1 MIRKSTF
8 ALLATL
14 VLSVGCGD
22 INVDDTSSG
31 RGNGNGSSAATPKR
45 ALNNSRKALGEAV
58 LKAKEA
64 KTATTTARQEADSG
78 DTEAAS
84 VSINDSRVSVTSAQG
99 SVEVALDE
107 LEVAASG
114 GACDCSDDSLN
125 VLAQDGSSS
134 AQVVIDGCNVHVS
147 ATDGTDSATV
157 DLTGANCGELAAAI
171 ESVSAFTVDLSD
183 AVATLDDAIGQC
195 SELDAIAEEWGMTE
209 GDCNIVGDQLDGV
222 PVDPATQDEI
232 DAAQQEGCD
241 QLAAGQAECD
251 AGLEEAQQAIDDAAS
266 YEAEL
271 DAFLDGMSDDV
282 DLDLDGDGD
291 IDEDD
296 LNVTFEDEDFFD
308 EDSQDDADAQANATA
323 DACLDDPTS
332 DACDSA
338 E

>member
-14 VLSVGCGD
+14 VLAVGCGD

-31 RGNGNGSSAATPKR
+31 RGNGSGAGSSATTPKR

-58 LKAKEA
+58 LKAKDA

-114 GACDCSDDSLN
+114 GACDCSDDSLS

-157 DLTGANCGELAAAI
+157 DVTGANCGELAAAI
-171 ESVSAFTVDLSD
+171 ESVHTFTVDLSD

-209 GDCNIVGDQLDGV
+209 GDCNIVGDELDGL
-222 PVDPATQDEI
+222 PIDPDTQGEI

-251 AGLEEAQQAIDDAAS
+251 AGLEEAQQAIDDAAN

-271 DAFLDGMSDDV
+271 DALLEDMSDDV

-308 EDSQDDADAQANATA
+308 E
-323 DACLDDPTS
+323 ACLDDDAS